1 MAPLDRPAAWE
12 GLFPHRRRDDLY
24 TENPMAE
31 IADLYDDDPLAA
43 ARGAVNGTIC
53 GAIVWAVILWV
64 LL

>member
-1 MAPLDRPAAWE
+1 MWPLDRPTDRE
-12 GLFPHRRRDDLY
+12 VLVFPRQRIEAPAG
-24 TENPMAE
+24 TPGAE

-43 ARGAVNGTIC
+43 ARGAVNGTLC